1 MERTMSRFLA
11 LQTPA
16 LLRWVLGGYLGLEP
30 GEIRFAYGPNGKPRL
45 DTRGDEDVLGFNV
58 SHSGP
63 LALMAF
69 AHRRDVGVD
78 VEFDREVSDVDGLAR
93 RCFSSRE
100 RNALMRLVPEL
111 RPAAF
116 LRCWTRKEALMKADG
131 GGMKLVADIEP
142 GFNTLANS
150 YATHLVSGKEYAYTD
165 LVLENGVQA
174 TIALK
179 GPSITINLKK

>member
-1 MERTMSRFLA
+1 MR
-11 LQTPA
+11 PD
-16 LLRWVLGGYLGLEP
+16 
-30 GEIRFAYGPNGKPRL
+30 EICFSIKPDGKPCL
-45 DTRGDEDVLGFNV
+45 EKPASEFDLKFNLSRTKNDLAIAV
-58 SHSGP
+58 SAS
-63 LALMAF
+63 A
-69 AHRRDVGVD
+69 DVGVD
-78 VEFDREVSDVDGLAR
+78 IEQPDPTRDVLAIAQR
-93 RCFSSRE
+93 FFSPSE
-100 RNALMRLVPEL
+100 YEALAALDEDL
-111 RPAAF
+111 RHPAF

-131 GGMKLVADIEP
+131 GGMKLVTDIEP